1 MITIQMTISRQPDE
15 NKADIRSN
23 EAIKK
28 DLADIRQ
35 QALTANRY
43 NLSSNERYDLNI
55 VLNTLDYIIDCYDTP
70 EFQNYSSY
78 LEPYTDYY
86 NFYSLPNSLLS
97 KKTSSEMTGIHLERN
112 YMPSVGLERKLDFLN
127 NLIEPFIL
135 AFKNVQA
142 SGNKHVKNVKK
153 FCGKLYGICIDART
167 RAALDYGLTL
177 SVSFSEMMGDAIETL
192 PKKDKNNYFSVI
204 AAIIKNYWGNKFSA
218 DRGKNAYHPTN
229 GEINEQCLPI
239 IRDFLKEII
248 LCNELNNRFIEI
260 FDTIPF
266 ERLPV
271 FFRLILIES
280 DFIHHLSVSTN
291 KEKNQFDEM
300 VIPFKLPIY
309 SSLLDIALEE
319 KEFNHHDII
328 AALLRNISAERF
340 LLLGEYSQK
349 NRLNSIIHTLGITHL
364 LALAATK
371 LLNKTDQE
379 FNDFLIKI
387 TDKNDEQVAAKTM
400 RQLFKTIEFSS
411 WDETKNQVI
420 KSLETKSLDIFHL
433 AAVCLFS
440 HDGPHTFLT
449 FFKALCKKDLQHETN
464 HFINVMGCKTL
475 EICSSD
481 VNKLSQD
488 DLSQLFFLVYSSV
501 KTPEEKQFDAKEN
514 IQTEA
519 FLQSI
524 TRSPAFFRMT
534 EYIALLP
541 NEMIVQLAKNHDQGH
556 YLLYNVLVL
565 QRHNNDLLK
574 QQFELVQHLF
584 SPVFIQKLKKDIS
597 LNAQKNLFIP
607 FFDAFQINNEVKTE
621 YQEATQHYLEKIK
634 HYIRNT
640 NNINRFIVAVKA
652 MYLIMKT
659 PMTPL
664 ERTELRGLQKIVA
677 ADHHARWLKWKSKSE
692 LANMLGDYLKIL
704 EAPVSAPSH
713 HRAKLF

>member
-1 MITIQMTISRQPDE
+1 MITIQMTTSRQPDE

-23 EAIKK
+23 AAIKK
-28 DLADIRQ
+28 DLAEIRQ
-35 QALTANRY
+35 QTLTANHY
-43 NLSSNERYDLNI
+43 HLSSDEISDLNI
-55 VLNTLDYIIDCYDTP
+55 VLNTLDYLVDHLDIP
-70 EFQNYSSY
+70 EFQNYTIY
-78 LEPYTDYY
+78 LQPYTNYY
-86 NFYSLPNSLLS
+86 NFGSLPKSLRS
-97 KKTSSEMTGIHLERN
+97 NKTSSRITGIHLDSKH
-112 YMPSVGLERKLDFLN
+112 MPTGSNRKRAILN

-142 SGNKHVKNVKK
+142 SGNKHVKK

-167 RAALDYGLTL
+167 RAALDYGLAL
-177 SVSFSEMMGDAIETL
+177 SVTFSEMMGEAIAEL

-204 AAIIKNYWGNKFSA
+204 AAIIKHYWGNKFSA
-218 DRGKNAYHPTN
+218 DRGKNAYHLMN

-248 LCNELNNRFIEI
+248 LCNELSNRFIEI
-260 FDTIPF
+260 FDSIPF
-266 ERLPV
+266 ERLPI

-280 DFIHHLSVSTN
+280 DFIHHLSVNTN

-300 VIPFKLPIY
+300 VIPFKLPIHP
-309 SSLLDIALEE
+309 SLLDIALEE
-319 KEFNHHDII
+319 KEFNHHDTI
-328 AALLRNISAERF
+328 AALLRNISEERF

-387 TDKNDEQVAAKTM
+387 TEKNDEQVAANSM
-400 RQLFKTIEFSS
+400 RQLFKIIEFSS